1 MSEEIFDKYRQA
13 GKILSQVRDEAVG
26 KIVVGAS
33 ILDVAE
39 FIENSIRNKGAEPA
53 FPCNISLN
61 DEAAHATPSLN
72 DEALFGEDMVKLDI
86 GVHVDG
92 YIADAAVTVDLSD
105 HPDLVEASEKALSSA
120 IGIIKAGVNTAE
132 IGKIIEETIESYG
145 YKSIVNL
152 SGHGLGR
159 YDAHTPPTIP
169 NKKILKGVQLK
180 EGDVIAIEPFA
191 TDGAGRITE
200 RGVPEIFMVQN
211 VKPVRSHE
219 ARELLKE
226 LEKYNTLPFAKRWLK
241 TDRLDVG
248 IKQLERAK
256 ILKSFPILKED
267 GNGLVSQAEHTVIV
281 EKDGCEVTTI

>member
-1 MSEEIFDKYRQA
+1 MSEEIFNKYRQA

-26 KIVVGAS
+26 KVVVGAS

-39 FIENSIRNKGAEPA
+39 FIENAIKEKGAEPA

-72 DEALFGEDMVKLDI
+72 DEALFDEDMVKLDI

-120 IGIIKAGVNTAE
+120 IEIIKAGVNTAE

-145 YKSIVNL
+145 YKPIVNL

-169 NKKILKGVQLK
+169 NRKILKGVQLK

-200 RGVPEIFMVQN
+200 RGLPEIFMVQN
-211 VKPVRSHE
+211 VRPVRSQE

-226 LEKYNTLPFAKRWLK
+226 LEKYSTLPFAKRWLT

-256 ILKSFPILKED
+256 ILKSFPILRED
-267 GNGLVSQAEHTVIV
+267 GNGLVSQAEHTIIV